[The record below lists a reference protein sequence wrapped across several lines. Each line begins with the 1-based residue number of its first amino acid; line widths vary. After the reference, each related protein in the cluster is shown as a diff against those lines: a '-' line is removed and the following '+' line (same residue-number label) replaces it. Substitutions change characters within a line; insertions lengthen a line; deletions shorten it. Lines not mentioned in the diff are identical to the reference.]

1 MRPSAVSIGL
11 AAALTALA
19 CGGDDG
25 SSNDGGPVD
34 DGGPRPDAGGL
45 GDGAPGIDANPD
57 QPSWQ
62 TLGDIPFPV
71 QETAVVALDY
81 RLYVLGGIDG
91 SLAARADVQQFVQ
104 KFSEEWTET
113 VSLPLPVHHVNAA
126 VVDGRIYVVGS
137 LLASFEPTGDVWS
150 WAPGDQEWNVGA
162 SMPPGSERGAAAVGV
177 VDGRIVVAGGLDG
190 TSSDL
195 VSAYD
200 PVADEWDVD
209 LPALPARIDHG
220 TGQVVD
226 GIFYVIGG
234 RTDDTDGN
242 SSAVWALVDGVWEE
256 RAPMPTARGG
266 IASGVLD
273 GKIAVVGGE
282 GNDDDPS
289 GVFPQAELYDPATDE
304 WTALPDMP
312 TPRHGMG
319 AAVSEGGDQLYVP
332 GGATRETFG
341 AVATF
346 EALYVP

>member
-1 MRPSAVSIGL
+1 MSIGL
-11 AAALTALA
+11 AAALTAGA
-19 CGGDDG
+19 CGDDG
-25 SSNDGGPVD
+25 GGSDDGAPGD

-45 GDGAPGIDANPD
+45 GDGAPGIDASPG
-57 QPSWQ
+57 QPSWG
-62 TLGDIPFPV
+62 TLNELPFPV
-71 QETAVVALDY
+71 QETAVVALDD
-81 RLYVLGGIDG
+81 RIYVLGGIDV
-91 SLAARADVQQFVQ
+91 SLATRADVHRFEQ
-104 KFSEEWTET
+104 KFAGEWTESL
-113 VSLPLPVHHVNAA
+113 SLPLPVHHMNAA

-137 LLASFEPTGDVWS
+137 LLAGFDPIGDVWS
-150 WAPGDQEWNVGA
+150 WAPGDQEWSVGA

-200 PVADEWDVD
+200 PIADEWDVD
-209 LPALPARIDHG
+209 LPDLPARIDHG

-226 GIFYVIGG
+226 GTFYVIGG
-234 RTDDTDGN
+234 RTDGIGES
-242 SSAVWALVDGVWEE
+242 SSAVWALVDGAWEE

-289 GVFPQAELYDPATDE
+289 GVFPQTELYDPATDE

-319 AAVSEGGDQLYVP
+319 AAAVDGALYVP

-341 AVATF
+341 AVDDF
-346 EALYVP
+346 EVLRLP